1 MSKICQKLVV
11 VGNSACGKKCLLIVF
26 SKETLQEVLVTTV
39 FKNYVADV
47 EVNGKWV
54 ELALSL
60 SYVNSHIIFTRF
72 AIDSPKLLD
81 NVQEIWISEVL
92 HFCQGLLLV
101 HRIEGLRQPSQK
113 PVTPKEGMAIDQKI
127 GSPNYLESSVKID
140 QGV

>member
-60 SYVNSHIIFTRF
+60 SYVNSHIIFTCF

-81 NVQEIWISEVL
+81 NVQEIWISKKD
-92 HFCQGLLLV
+92 HRNNSK
-101 HRIEGLRQPSQK
+101 RIEGLRQPSQK